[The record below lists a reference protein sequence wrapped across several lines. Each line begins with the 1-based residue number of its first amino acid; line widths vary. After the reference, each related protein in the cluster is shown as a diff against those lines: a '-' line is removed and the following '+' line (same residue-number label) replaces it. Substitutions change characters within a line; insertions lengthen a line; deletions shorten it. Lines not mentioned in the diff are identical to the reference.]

1 MQGESGFQESGHS
14 RIYGIKEECKWN
26 HIRDDHILIYG
37 GGGHAKS
44 VIDLIRALDK
54 YQIAGI
60 VDDGLPV
67 GSTILSVPVLGTSAL
82 LEEMSAHGLKLAVN
96 AVGGIGNPDSRIRVF
111 ERLKQADFTFPSL
124 IHPKAVVE
132 PSAQIADGVQILP
145 LAYVGSDT
153 RIGFGSIINYGA
165 ILSHDCSIGE
175 YVNLSPGATL
185 AGGVTVGDRTQIGM
199 RATVNLDLEIG
210 QDVRIGNGA
219 TVKKNVPDDEIVR
232 AGTIWPVRIS
242 TE

>member
-1 MQGESGFQESGHS
+1 MQMESF
-14 RIYGIKEECKWN
+14 
-26 HIRDDHILIYG
+26 RDDQILIYG

-54 YQIAGI
+54 YQITGI
-60 VDDGLPV
+60 VDDALPA

-82 LEEMSAHGLKLAVN
+82 LEEMSSRGLKLAVN
-96 AVGGIGNPDSRIRVF
+96 AVGGIGNPESRIRVF
-111 ERLKQADFTFPSL
+111 ERLTLAGYTFPYL

-132 PSAQIADGVQILP
+132 PSAHIAEGVQILP
-145 LAYVGSDT
+145 LAYIGSDT

-185 AGGVTVGDRTQIGM
+185 AGGVIVGDRSQIGM

-210 QDVRIGNGA
+210 QAVRIGNGA
-219 TVKKNVPDDEIVR
+219 TIKKNVPDGEIVR
-232 AGTIWPVRIS
+232 AGTIWPVRNS